1 MINLRAKEVYDGIPT
16 IVTTFVAIIP
26 KISIFIFLLE
36 LVHYTS
42 ESMLEFNWTS
52 LLLVSS
58 LLSLIIGS
66 VVGLIQH
73 RIKRLLAYS
82 AISTTGFLLLALSI
96 NSIESIQSFLFY
108 LLQYSLSNL
117 NVFFILILIGYYLL
131 EIDRNS
137 DRRLLDKNN
146 SPALRYGKPLLLWDL
161 LPNSGDSLK
170 LLVPNYNRKIISGWS
185 NYSCKVTSHKMI
197 EKEMGYRGSKSE
209 SFSVKEQRVDGNR
222 CIKFMHLRYTL
233 MGFERNYQIKILSNQ
248 QNKSIRKYTSIA
260 NQTHNLGN
268 EINPVFLTGFSDASL
283 IQKSIRQFSTK
294 SSNTNNTNL
303 SLVIWGTNLTSTVG
317 TGRFSKQVSNM
328 IILAPYQYS
337 VIIGLLLSDGWITF
351 DHKNAR
357 LGFKQS
363 LDHSQYVLFV
373 FNILSH
379 YCSSSPR
386 LTTGIRAGN
395 RFYGLQFF
403 TRLMPCLTELHSLFY
418 PNGIKIIPQNIYEL
432 LTPVA

>member
-1 MINLRAKEVYDGIPT
+1 MAVFHFWSPEVYDGIPT

-146 SPALRYGKPLLLWDL
+146 SPALGCGKPLLLWDL

-170 LLVPNYNRKIISGWS
+170 LLIPSCSRKIISGWS
-185 NYSCKVTSHKMI
+185 NHSCMVINQKIS
-197 EKEMGYRGSKSE
+197 EKYMGYRGSKSIVFLDFCVAE
-209 SFSVKEQRVDGNR
+209 NIIVKEQRVYGNR
-222 CIKFMHLRYTL
+222 CIKFIHLRCTL
-233 MGFERNYQIKILSNQ
+233 MGFERNYQIKILSKQ
-248 QNKSIRKYTSIA
+248 INKVIYYTSLA
-260 NQTHNLGN
+260 VN
-268 EINPVFLTGFSDASL
+268 AS
-283 IQKSIRQFSTK
+283 
-294 SSNTNNTNL
+294 
-303 SLVIWGTNLTSTVG
+303 
-317 TGRFSKQVSNM
+317 
-328 IILAPYQYS
+328 IL
-337 VIIGLLLSDGWITF
+337 
-351 DHKNAR
+351 N
-357 LGFKQS
+357 
-363 LDHSQYVLFV
+363 
-373 FNILSH
+373 
-379 YCSSSPR
+379 
-386 LTTGIRAGN
+386 
-395 RFYGLQFF
+395 
-403 TRLMPCLTELHSLFY
+403 
-418 PNGIKIIPQNIYEL
+418 
-432 LTPVA
+432 

>member
-1 MINLRAKEVYDGIPT
+1 MYDKSDILGLSSCFILLGSCLLYLNFGITNLDGIYVLSSLSEINGLEALVETNQYFNLALLIMSVGYLFKVSAAPFHFWSPEVYDGIPT

-146 SPALRYGKPLLLWDL
+146 SPALGCGKPLLLWDL

-170 LLVPNYNRKIISGWS
+170 LLVPSYSRKIISGWS
-185 NYSCKVTSHKMI
+185 NHSCMVINQKIS
-197 EKEMGYRGSKSE
+197 EKYMGYRGSKSIVFLDFCVAE
-209 SFSVKEQRVDGNR
+209 NIIVKEQRVYGNR
-222 CIKFMHLRYTL
+222 CIKFIHLRCTL
-233 MGFERNYQIKILSNQ
+233 MGFERNYQIKILSKQ
-248 QNKSIRKYTSIA
+248 INKVIYYTSLA
-260 NQTHNLGN
+260 VN
-268 EINPVFLTGFSDASL
+268 AS
-283 IQKSIRQFSTK
+283 
-294 SSNTNNTNL
+294 
-303 SLVIWGTNLTSTVG
+303 
-317 TGRFSKQVSNM
+317 
-328 IILAPYQYS
+328 IL
-337 VIIGLLLSDGWITF
+337 
-351 DHKNAR
+351 N
-357 LGFKQS
+357 
-363 LDHSQYVLFV
+363 
-373 FNILSH
+373 
-379 YCSSSPR
+379 
-386 LTTGIRAGN
+386 
-395 RFYGLQFF
+395 
-403 TRLMPCLTELHSLFY
+403 
-418 PNGIKIIPQNIYEL
+418 
-432 LTPVA
+432 